1 MIHRKKTNQVA
12 IGDRFIGGDAP
23 ILVQS
28 MTTTLTTDIDA
39 TVQQIWEL
47 TPAGCEIVRV
57 AVPDMAAAKCLGEIR
72 RQINIPLVAD
82 IHFQYQLALEA
93 IAQGVDK
100 LRLNPG
106 NIRDPKK
113 VDMVCKAAKERGI
126 PIRVGVNAGSINIK
140 KYPEATPEALVDSAQ
155 EHVRVLEENDFHD
168 IIISLK
174 STDVPTMIRAYQLA
188 SEEFDYPLHL
198 GVTEAGL
205 PWQGNIRS
213 AVGIGALLAQG
224 IGDTIRVSLTGDSC
238 EEAKAGHE
246 ILRSLNLRQSGIT
259 LISCPSCGRA
269 DVDIV
274 AMAAEVDRRLRER
287 PDLMKLPMRVA
298 VMGCEV
304 NGPGEARH
312 ADVGLAG
319 GVGVGLLIEDGEV
332 VRKYKEAEMV
342 DALMARIEEK
352 AKAMEAGIGGGTEDS
367 GLLQIRNPKA

>member
-1 MIHRKKTNQVA
+1 MVGNVA
-12 IGDRFIGGDAP
+12 VGGDAP
-23 ILVQS
+23 VSVQS

-39 TVQQIWEL
+39 TVAQIWEL
-47 TPAGCEIVRV
+47 VPAGCEIVRV
-57 AVPDMAAAKCLGEIR
+57 AVPDMAAAKCLGEIK

-93 IAQGVDK
+93 IEQGVDK

-106 NIRDPKK
+106 NIREPDK
-113 VDMVCKAAKERGI
+113 VERVCKAARERGI
-126 PIRVGVNAGSINIK
+126 PIRIGVNAGSINIK
-140 KYPEATPEALVDSAQ
+140 KYPEPTPEALVDSAR
-155 EHVRVLEENDFHD
+155 EHVEVLERNNFHD

-174 STDVPTMIRAYQLA
+174 STEVPTMIRAYQMA
-188 SEEFDYPLHL
+188 SEAFDYPLHL

-205 PWQGNIRS
+205 PWQGTIRS

-238 EEAKAGHE
+238 EEAKVGHE
-246 ILRSLNLRQSGIT
+246 MLRALNLRESGIT

-287 PDLMKLPMRVA
+287 PDLMKIPMRVA

-332 VRKYKEAEMV
+332 VRKYRESEMV
-342 DALMARIEEK
+342 DALMKRIEER
-352 AKAMEAGIGGGTEDS
+352 ARQYTAGQGGGTEDT
-367 GLLQIRNPKA
+367 GLLRIPPRQG